1 VAVAGYIEDRW
12 LNKRPDKAT
21 GERKKTKY
29 HGEGMRYKVAGIPG
43 VRGRSFPD
51 GKLTQA
57 KAWLAKAQHE
67 TYTGDFID
75 PRRGD
80 MLLTDYIETHWWPG
94 RTDEPSTRD
103 PMKSRIWGHI
113 IPLLGDKR
121 LREIDAAA
129 LRLFRADLLSR
140 VDGSAHV
147 IWVHLN
153 TILKAA
159 VDDQRITRNPCEAST
174 VSAPKKPKSKAV
186 AWDRAAVEA
195 VRSHLQPRY
204 QLAMDLGVGA
214 GLRQGEAFGLGL
226 EDIDFKAG
234 VIHVQRQ
241 LRWTA
246 AGQPYYRLPKG
257 DKAREVPV
265 PHGLLQRIREAASAY
280 PPLRCELPW
289 RNPEEPETELEAR
302 QRRPVS
308 ANLLLSTSQGNRIY
322 YRTWNELTWKRAL
335 AKAGMLTV
343 LGHKEEKERQGR
355 RRTSPVY
362 AQSRKDMFHV
372 CRHTFASVQLE
383 AGESVVTLSRW
394 LGHASPNITME
405 HYAHFMPEAG
415 ARGLQAMATWF
426 AVESPAVLPGNSLR
440 VEKLMIPGPA
450 SEVSA
455 MITRTADMKVKYK
468 ETARGGLAVNVIEC

>member
-1 VAVAGYIEDRW
+1 MAGYIEDRW
-12 LNKRPDKAT
+12 LNKRPNKDT
-21 GERKKTKY
+21 GEREKTKY
-29 HGEGMRYKVAGIPG
+29 YGQGMRYKVAGIPN
-43 VRGRSFPD
+43 VKGRSFPD

-67 TYTGDFID
+67 TSTGEFID

-80 MLLTDYIETHWWPG
+80 LLLKDYIEDHWWPG

-121 LREIDAAA
+121 LRDIDAAA
-129 LRLFRADLLSR
+129 LRIFRADLLSR

-159 VDDQRITRNPCEAST
+159 VDDLRIARNPCEAST
-174 VSAPKKPKSKAV
+174 VSAPRKPKSKAV
-186 AWDRAAVEA
+186 AWNRQRVAAVRE
-195 VRSHLQPRY
+195 HLQPRY
-204 QLAMDLGVGA
+204 QLALDLGVGA

-226 EDIDFKAG
+226 EDIDFAAG

-257 DKAREVPV
+257 DKPRAVPV
-265 PHGLLQRIREAASAY
+265 PPGLLQRIQQAAEAY
-280 PPLRCELPW
+280 PPLLCELPW

-302 QRRPVS
+302 QRRPVT
-308 ANLLLSTSQGNRIY
+308 ANLLLSTTQRKRIY
-322 YRTWNELTWKRAL
+322 YRTWNDLTWKRAL
-335 AKAGMLTV
+335 AKAGV
-343 LGHKEEKERQGR
+343 ISIIEYKQEKERQGR
-355 RRTSPVY
+355 RRLSPVY
-362 AQSRKDMFHV
+362 EESRKDMFHV
-372 CRHTFASVQLE
+372 CRHTYASVQLE
-383 AGESVVTLSRW
+383 AGESVVTLSKW

-415 ARGLQAMATWF
+415 ARGLQAMASWF
-426 AVESPAVLPGNSLR
+426 EAEPQPALPGYSLGLR
-440 VEKLMIPGPA
+440 DDAFKLLPSQVRAAAVGT
-450 SEVSA
+450 S
-455 MITRTADMKVKYK
+455 DMKVKYK